1 VSAGVDRWIKWTTTG
16 CVGLLALIAGTV
28 SYLHMHTRVTLHGQ
42 LGWVAGQTPLS
53 VDGMIVAASPRC
65 WRTPALSQRRGA
77 AVGTTGRR
85 EHRQPPTDQQGINR
99 KLVRVLELQAEDLI
113 AADDQRRRAQAS
125 QVLLRR
131 GVQDRD
137 MRLGQVDAL
146 LTGQQH
152 NPVAVMRVEN
162 SSGQPVYDAE
172 LRWEMDGIP
181 AGVPDQL
188 GTLATGMTE
197 PPPRPIPPGTR
208 ACSLR
213 LCASAMPQESGG
225 NAVLMGNPPN

>member
-1 VSAGVDRWIKWTTTG
+1 VS
-16 CVGLLALIAGTV
+16 
-28 SYLHMHTRVTLHGQ
+28 
-42 LGWVAGQTPLS
+42 
-53 VDGMIVAASPRC
+53 
-65 WRTPALSQRRGA
+65 
-77 AVGTTGRR
+77 TTGRR
-85 EHRQPPTDQQGINR
+85 EHRQPPTCILAIATIALALGAIVTAIFAILAIRQQSRQIRDQQSINR

-125 QVLLRR
+125 QVILRR
-131 GVQDRD
+131 EVQDRD

-152 NPVAVMRVEN
+152 NPVAVMTVEN

-188 GTLATGMTE
+188 GTLAPGMTE
-197 PPPRPIPPGTR
+197 PPPRPIPPGDASLFTAALRFRDAAGVRWERRPDGEPAELTR
-208 ACSLR
+208 
-213 LCASAMPQESGG
+213 
-225 NAVLMGNPPN
+225 